1 METTNN
7 NEDFE
12 WLTIE
17 ICRES
22 KRRADMLPSNDG
34 KDIGER
40 KKLRIELQE
49 RCHLQPI
56 EAMNI
61 LNGLYWDIYINRY
74 DMLSGKIPLP
84 EGFEKKGQM
93 LIREKKKRPQKEVI
107 EELEDKIAILED
119 RASKRDDYGFEEKD

>member
-1 METTNN
+1 METKN

-17 ICRES
+17 ICREY

-34 KDIGER
+34 KDLGER
-40 KKLRIELQE
+40 RKLRIELQE
-49 RCHLQPI
+49 RCHIQPI
-56 EAMNI
+56 EAINI
-61 LNGLYWDIYINRY
+61 LNGYYWDLYVNRY

-84 EGFEKKGQM
+84 EGYKKKGQI
-93 LIREKKKRPQKEVI
+93 LEREKKKRPMKEMI
-107 EELEDKIAILED
+107 EEYEEKIALLED